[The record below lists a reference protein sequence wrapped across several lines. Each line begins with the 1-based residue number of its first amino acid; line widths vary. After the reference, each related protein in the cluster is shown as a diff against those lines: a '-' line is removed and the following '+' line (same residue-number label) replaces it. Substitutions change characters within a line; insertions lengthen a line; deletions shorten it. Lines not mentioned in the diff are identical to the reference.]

1 MEIPV
6 LYWIIFNVFIFLMLF
21 LDLGVFHKQEHEV
34 KMKEAFT
41 WTLVWVAAALIFNV
55 LVYFYLGEKPAIE
68 FFTGYL
74 IEKSLSMDN
83 IFVFVVIF
91 EYFKIPMIHQHR
103 VLFFGILGAVVF
115 RALFIF
121 TGVTLVSKFHWLLYV
136 FGAFLVF
143 TGIKLSFSSEKEADF
158 ENSLVARFTKKII
171 PMTNTLHG
179 SKFFIIENGKR
190 LATPLFLALLIIE
203 ASDILFALD
212 SIPAIMAITLDP
224 FIIYTS
230 NIFAI
235 LGLRSLYFVLKNL
248 VDRFHYLKY
257 GLSLILVFVG
267 VKMLMIDIYKIPT
280 LYSLLFIASM
290 LTLPILASFYFPS
303 SHKSSLGR

>member
-1 MEIPV
+1 MEIPI
-6 LYWIIFNVFIFLMLF
+6 LYWIIFNVFILFMLF
-21 LDLGVFHKQEHEV
+21 LDLGVFHKKEHEV

-41 WTLVWVAAALIFNV
+41 WTLVWIAAALIFNV
-55 LVYFYLGEKPAIE
+55 LIYFYLGEKPAIE

-91 EYFKIPMIHQHR
+91 EYFKIPLIQQHR

-212 SIPAIMAITLDP
+212 SIPAIMAITLEP

-303 SHKSSLGR
+303 SQKSSLGR

>member
-6 LYWIIFNVFIFLMLF
+6 LYWIIFNVFILLMLF

-303 SHKSSLGR
+303 SQKSPLGR